1 MPHRRFTVTAIVENA
16 PREGFTVEHG
26 LSLWVE
32 TPRGALL
39 FDTGQ
44 GKALLPNA
52 ERLNLDLGAAE
63 FLVLSHGHYD
73 HTGAVEDVLARNE
86 KLMLVHHPEAFRR
99 RFSVR
104 RDEAPREIGIPAAAA
119 AAIRALPP
127 RRVCRSAAP
136 VELGPDIGTT
146 GEVPR
151 ATPYEDVGGP
161 FFLDAEGKTPDTI
174 PDDQSLWIRTGK
186 GLVVICGC
194 AHSGVVNTVHQARRV
209 TGEHRIAGLIGG
221 FHLNAASERRLEET
235 ARVLLDWNVGFI
247 MPCHCSG
254 AAATDYLRGIFGDR
268 VQAFGMGDTLKF

>member
-1 MPHRRFTVTAIVENA
+1 MPHARFTVTAVVENA
-16 PREGFTVEHG
+16 PREGFVTEHG
-26 LSLWVE
+26 LSLWID
-32 TPRGALL
+32 TPQGAIL

-44 GKALLPNA
+44 GKALAPNA
-52 ERLNLDLGAAE
+52 EHLNIDLATAD

-73 HTGAVEDVLARNE
+73 HTGAIEAVLARNDS
-86 KLMLVHHPEAFRR
+86 LMLIHHPEVFRT

-104 RDEAPREIGIPAAAA
+104 TGETPRDIGISAAAA

-127 RRVCRSAAP
+127 RRTCCATAP
-136 VELGPDIGTT
+136 VELVPGIGTT

-161 FFLDAEGKTPDTI
+161 FFLDPEGQTPDTI
-174 PDDQSLWIRTGK
+174 PDDQSLWIKTDK

-209 TGEHRIAGLIGG
+209 TGEHRVAGLIGG
-221 FHLNAASERRLEET
+221 FHLNAASETRLRET

-254 AAATDYLRGIFGDR
+254 QAATEYLRGTLGDR